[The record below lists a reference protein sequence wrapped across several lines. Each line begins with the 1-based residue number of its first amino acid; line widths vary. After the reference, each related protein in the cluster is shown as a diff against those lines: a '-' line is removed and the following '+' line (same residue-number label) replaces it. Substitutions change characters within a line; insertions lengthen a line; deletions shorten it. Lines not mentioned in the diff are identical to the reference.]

1 MSETLRKNITIS
13 KKDYETIKSYIRKT
27 GQSFSEFLSFTAIKQ
42 IEKQEQMDLLT
53 YLNNNCS
60 FVSKKEQKEIDSL
73 NIDYSNTEGEEL
85 SLDGLLQD

>member
-13 KKDYETIKSYIRKT
+13 KKDYETIKSYIGKT
-27 GQSFSEFLSFTAIKQ
+27 GQSFSEFLSLTAIKQ